1 MRELQC
7 EKMNLL
13 NLCITYKKEFMKRNL
28 IYLSLVALALFS
40 LQSCYTTSYGTIY
53 NIGLSSVESP
63 ADAKKQFGE
72 TKVVNYLDDEDNIS
86 KYKYEDDFVDMVWYV
101 TNERFMFDLKNK
113 TKYSIKINWD
123 EVTYVDANGEA
134 KRVIHQGVK
143 YTNRNDTQAITTIPR
158 GAKVSDFLVPTDNI
172 VYSSNIGWYETN
184 IIPVSF
190 STREKA
196 ENSLDK
202 YKGEKMSIL
211 MPLQIENIQND
222 YIFEFEIGNDAKVEE
237 QKELDIVNTTYAS
250 TILGTLLGT
259 LLILMML

>member
-1 MRELQC
+1 MR
-7 EKMNLL
+7 KNV
-13 NLCITYKKEFMKRNL
+13 
-28 IYLSLVALALFS
+28 IYLSLVVLASLS

-53 NIGLSSVESP
+53 DIGLSSVESP

-143 YTNRNDTQAITTIPR
+143 YANRNETQAITTVPR
-158 GAKVSDFLVPTDNI
+158 GAKVSDFLVPSDNI
-172 VYSSNIGWYETN
+172 VYSDNIGWYEKN

-190 STREKA
+190 STREGA
-196 ENSLDK
+196 EQALNK
-202 YKGEKMSIL
+202 YKGQKISIM
-211 MPLQIENIQND
+211 MPLQIENVQND
-222 YIFEFEIGNDAKVEE
+222 YMFEFEIGIDAKVEE
-237 QKELDIVNTTYAS
+237 HRELDVVNTTYAATLWS
-250 TILGTLLGT
+250 TIAAVLIALLP
-259 LLILMML
+259 LM